1 MPDDAPEEGEH
12 EHVPEHV
19 TDASDGL
26 CPNLPAGQSVHALAA
41 AAFEYF
47 PTSHEMHAADDEAPL
62 AAEYVPA
69 RHSMHEALP
78 VDDLY
83 LPATHAW
90 QPPPFGPV

>member
-1 MPDDAPEEGEH
+1 MPDDVPEEGEH

-19 TDASDGL
+19 THAFAVPGL
-26 CPNLPAGQSVHALAA
+26 YVPAVG
-41 AAFEYF
+41 YF
-47 PTSHEMHAADDEAPL
+47 PTSHEMHAADDKAPL